1 VGPHE
6 LLGQGRLHIGYCG
19 LPASNYPF
27 RWFPLTG
34 SVVVISS
41 QTEQYYAFAR
51 DCLQMAEKATH
62 EDVRLRLVELA
73 RHWIHAALIEERT
86 ARQPAMTSL
95 LRQLSGLNTSSRGRE
110 LLRTPIQGQ

>member
-1 VGPHE
+1 MVVQSARAAGPGPPPHR
-6 LLGQGRLHIGYCG
+6 LLRTSRIKLSAQMV
-19 LPASNYPF
+19 
-27 RWFPLTG
+27 PLTG

-41 QTEQYYAFAR
+41 QTEQNYAFAR

-95 LRQLSGLNTSSRGRE
+95 LR
-110 LLRTPIQGQ
+110 